1 MNLQPTAPYSE
12 THAPPTQSPTQSPT
26 QPPGDSLT
34 QSPTQSPTQTPRQ
47 PSTQPPTQ
55 SPDQETTIP
64 YQHATDSSISDDYS
78 ITDYP
83 SVSIRF
89 TEPTP
94 EPKSGVLCPANW
106 VGIGDDCYFYNQNVE
121 TFEDARAIC
130 QSLGGDVGK

>member
-12 THAPPTQSPTQSPT
+12 THAPPTQSPTQ
-26 QPPGDSLT
+26 PPGDSST
-34 QSPTQSPTQTPRQ
+34 QSPTQSPTQTPTQ
-47 PSTQPPTQ
+47 PSQ
-55 SPDQETTIP
+55 SPDHETTVP

-94 EPKSGVLCPANW
+94 EPKSGVLCPVNW
-106 VGIGDDCYFYNQNVE
+106 VGIGDDCYFYNRNEE

-130 QSLGGDVGK
+130 QSLGGDVSK

>member
-12 THAPPTQSPTQSPT
+12 THSPPTQSPTQSPT
-26 QPPGDSLT
+26 QPPGDSST
-34 QSPTQSPTQTPRQ
+34 QSPTQSPTQTPTQ
-47 PSTQPPTQ
+47 PSQ
-55 SPDQETTIP
+55 SPDQETTVP

-83 SVSIRF
+83 SVSIRL

-94 EPKSGVLCPANW
+94 DPKSGALCPVNW
-106 VGIGDDCYFYNQNVE
+106 VGIGDNCYIYSRNLE

>member
-12 THAPPTQSPTQSPT
+12 THAPPTQSPTQ
-26 QPPGDSLT
+26 PPGDSST
-34 QSPTQSPTQTPRQ
+34 QSPTQSPTQTPTQ
-47 PSTQPPTQ
+47 PSQ
-55 SPDQETTIP
+55 SPDHETTVP

-94 EPKSGVLCPANW
+94 EPKSGVLCPVNW
-106 VGIGDDCYFYNQNVE
+106 VGIGDDCYFYNRNEE